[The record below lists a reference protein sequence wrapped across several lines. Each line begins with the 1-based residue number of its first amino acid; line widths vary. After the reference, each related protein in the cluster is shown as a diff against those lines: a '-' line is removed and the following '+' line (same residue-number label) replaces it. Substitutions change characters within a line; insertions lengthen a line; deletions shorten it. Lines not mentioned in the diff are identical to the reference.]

1 MGKEGGHSSDGLFEF
16 IAKVA
21 PCLLSSRDAFALSGE
36 SPSRRIVFSI
46 ELLAVK
52 SHVHF

>member
-1 MGKEGGHSSDGLFEF
+1 MPKQEREKRVRLNPTVGEEGGHSSDGLFEF

-36 SPSRRIVFSI
+36 SPS
-46 ELLAVK
+46 
-52 SHVHF
+52 